1 MALTKVTYSMIEG
14 NVVTP
19 EDFGAVGDG
28 VTDDTVAI
36 QAAINHFTISNQ
48 INGGII
54 YLANNYAISNTLLFY
69 NSSIDFYGQGYG
81 AMQGSANTYIR
92 WIGTDTSKSMIRVQ
106 SSRSV
111 KIRNLRLIGNTA
123 FKPAAGID
131 FYVDNPG
138 SPTDISQN
146 SYNRIENVWIGAY
159 DGNDQPSPTNTS
171 SDAAAG
177 KQFTNGILYD
187 GDNTGNNYDI
197 FTNVRIGRCNNGVAI
212 ATNQF
217 GQNEFRGL
225 WVTTCDYGF
234 TTTAP
239 VIGYD
244 WFFDNNA
251 VADINIGLDG
261 RLQIYEFASEA
272 SYQMAQLNNGGR
284 LTIYGGGFSTYPS
297 PRFGGTVIDASGGN
311 NSVVTLNDFE
321 LYTSGGYVGTP
332 TFNFS
337 SGNDFSSKIL
347 NGRDVRG
354 VTPAMLNINTSSGNS
369 FQKNIVDLQLVKANQ
384 LFNVVITSTT
394 GDFSCTANT
403 LVIGQ
408 PVEISGTFGGTGSIT
423 GYVNSSN
430 YYIIATNGSTTF
442 TLSATLN
449 GVPLTTT
456 AGTPTGLFY
465 SYTGV
470 FPIYNTL
477 GPKVGVSQS
486 LSTARYDI
494 PTNLNLQQG
503 IYYPI
508 NTLAATATPSVA
520 NFILCSTSGTTAI
533 TNFTNGTI
541 GQMIIVLATGNIT
554 ITNGASIQ
562 LAGATNFAMT
572 DLDVLTL
579 IQVSSNLWREVSRS
593 VN

>member
-1 MALTKVTYSMIEG
+1 MIEG

-19 EDFGAVGDG
+19 EDFGAIGNG
-28 VTDDTVAI
+28 VADDTVAI
-36 QAAINHFTISNQ
+36 QAAIDHFTISGQ

-54 YLANNYAISNTLLFY
+54 YLANSYAISNTLLFY
-69 NSSIDFYGQGYG
+69 NSSIDFYGQGFG
-81 AMQGSANTYIR
+81 AMQGSAKTYIR
-92 WIGTDTSKSMIRVQ
+92 WIGTDPNAPMIRIQ
-106 SSRSV
+106 SSRAV

-123 FKPAAGID
+123 FKPAAGIN

-138 SPTDISQN
+138 SPSDISQN
-146 SYNRIENVWIGAY
+146 SFHRVENVWIGAY

-171 SDAAAG
+171 SDTAVG

-197 FTNVRIGRCNNGVAI
+197 ITNVRISRCNNGVAI

-217 GQNEFRGL
+217 GQNEFRGI
-225 WVTTCDYGF
+225 WVNFCDYGF

-239 VIGYD
+239 AIGYD

-251 VADINIGLDG
+251 VSDINIGLDG

-272 SYQMAQLNNGGR
+272 SYQLAALTSGGR

-297 PRFGGTVIDASGGN
+297 PTFGGTVIDASGGN
-311 NSVVTLNDFE
+311 NCVVTLNDFE
-321 LYTSGGYVGTP
+321 VYRNGYVGTP
-332 TFNFS
+332 TLNFS
-337 SGNDFSSKIL
+337 SGNDFSTKVL

-354 VTPAMLNINTSSGNS
+354 IYPANLNINTSSGN
-369 FQKNIVDLQLVKANQ
+369 FQKNIVDLQLVNSNQ
-384 LFNVVITSTT
+384 LFGVVITSAT

-408 PVEISGTFGGTGSIT
+408 PVQISGTFGGTGSIT

-430 YYIIATNGSTTF
+430 YYITATNGSTTF
-442 TLSATLN
+442 TLSAAPN

-470 FPIYNTL
+470 FQIKNTL
-477 GPKVGVSQS
+477 GPKAGVVEAV
-486 LSTARYDI
+486 STNRYDI
-494 PTNLNLQQG
+494 HTNLNLQQG
-503 IYYPI
+503 LYYSY

-520 NFILCSTSGTTAI
+520 NFAMCNTSGTTAI
-533 TNFTNGTI
+533 TNFTNGTT
-541 GQMIIVLATGNIT
+541 GQMIIVLAQANIT

-562 LAGATNFAMT
+562 LAGAANFAMT
-572 DLDVLTL
+572 ALDVLTL
-579 IQVSSNLWREVSRS
+579 VQVSSNLWREVSRS

>member
-1 MALTKVTYSMIEG
+1 MSLTKVSYTMIEG
-14 NVVTP
+14 RMVTP

-28 VTDDTVAI
+28 VTDDAAAI
-36 QAAINHFTISNQ
+36 QAAINSFTISGQ

-54 YLANNYAISNTLLFY
+54 YLANSYAISDTLLFL
-69 NSSIDFYGQGYG
+69 NSSIDFYGQGFG
-81 AMQGSANTYIR
+81 AMQGDAKTYIR
-92 WIGTDTSKSMIRVQ
+92 WIGTDTSKSMIRIQ

-123 FKPAAGID
+123 FKPTAGIN

-138 SPTDISQN
+138 TPTDISQN
-146 SYNRIENVWIGAY
+146 SFHRVENVWIGAY
-159 DGNDQPSPTNTS
+159 DGNDVPSPTNTS
-171 SDAAAG
+171 SDAASG

-197 FTNVRIGRCNNGVAI
+197 ITNVRIGRCNNGIAL

-217 GQNEFRGL
+217 GQNEFRGI
-225 WVTTCDYGF
+225 WVTACDYGF

-239 VIGYD
+239 AIGYD

-251 VADINIGLDG
+251 VSDINIGLDG

-272 SYQMAQLNNGGR
+272 SYQMASLTNGGR

-297 PRFGGTVIDASGGN
+297 PRFSGTVIDASGGN
-311 NSVVTLNDFE
+311 NCVVTLNDFA
-321 LYTSGGYVGTP
+321 LFNNGYVGTP

-337 SGNDFSSKIL
+337 SSNDFSTKVF

-354 VTPAMLNINTSSGNS
+354 VFPANVNINTSSGN
-369 FQKNIVDLQLVKANQ
+369 FQKNIVDLQLVNANQ
-384 LFNVVITSTT
+384 LLGVAITSVT

-408 PVEISGTFGGTGSIT
+408 PVQISGTFGGTGSIA

-430 YYIIATNGSTTF
+430 YYITATNGSTTF
-442 TLSATLN
+442 TLSTAPN
-449 GVPLTTT
+449 GVPVTTT
-456 AGTPTGLFY
+456 VGTPTGLFY
-465 SYTGV
+465 GYTGV
-470 FPIYNTL
+470 FQIYNTL
-477 GPKVGVSQS
+477 GPKTGVVESV
-486 LSTARYDI
+486 STARYDI

-503 IYYPI
+503 LFYSI

-520 NFILCSTSGTTAI
+520 NFILCNTSGTTAI
-533 TNFTNGTI
+533 TNFTNGTT
-541 GQMIIVLATGNIT
+541 GQVIIVLATGNIT

-562 LAGATNFAMT
+562 LAGAANFAMT
-572 DLDVLTL
+572 SLDVLTL
-579 IQVSSNLWREVSRS
+579 VQISSNLWREVSRS

>member
-1 MALTKVTYSMIEG
+1 MSLTKVSYTMIEG

-19 EDFGAVGDG
+19 EDFGAVGNG
-28 VTDDTVAI
+28 VADDTVAI
-36 QAAINHFTISNQ
+36 QAAIDHFTIYGQ

-54 YLANNYAISNTLLFY
+54 YLANNYAISNTLTFL

-81 AMQGSANTYIR
+81 AMQGSAKTYIR
-92 WIGTDTSKSMIRVQ
+92 WIGTDTSKSMIRIQ
-106 SSRSV
+106 SSRAV

-123 FKPAAGID
+123 FKPAAGIN

-146 SYNRIENVWIGAY
+146 SFHRVENVWIGAY
-159 DGNDQPSPTNTS
+159 DGNDVPSPTNTS
-171 SDAAAG
+171 SDAAVG

-197 FTNVRIGRCNNGVAI
+197 ITNVRISRCNNGVNL

-225 WVTTCDYGF
+225 WVNFCEYGF

-239 VIGYD
+239 AIGYD
-244 WFFDNNA
+244 WFFDNNT
-251 VADINIGLDG
+251 VSDINIGLDG

-272 SYQMAQLNNGGR
+272 SYQLAQLTSGGR
-284 LTIYGGGFSTYPS
+284 LTIYGGGFSTYPT

-311 NSVVTLNDFE
+311 NCVVTLNDFE
-321 LYTSGGYVGTP
+321 VYRNGYVGTP
-332 TFNFS
+332 TLNFS
-337 SGNDFSSKIL
+337 SGNDFSTKVL

-354 VTPAMLNINTSSGNS
+354 IYPANLNINTSSGN
-369 FQKNIVDLQLVKANQ
+369 FQKNIVDLQLVNSNQ
-384 LFNVVITSTT
+384 LTSVVITSVT

-408 PVEISGTFGGTGSIT
+408 PVQISGTFGGTGSIT

-430 YYIIATNGSTTF
+430 YYITATNGSTTF
-442 TLSATLN
+442 TLSAAPN

-470 FPIYNTL
+470 FQIQNTL
-477 GPKVGVSQS
+477 GPKAGVVQS

-503 IYYPI
+503 LFYPI
-508 NTLAATATPSVA
+508 NTLAATDTPSVA
-520 NFILCSTSGTTAI
+520 NFILCNTSGTTAI
-533 TNFTNGTI
+533 TNFTNGTT
-541 GQMIIVLATGNIT
+541 GQMIIVLATDSIT

-562 LAGATNFAMT
+562 LAGAANFSMTN
-572 DLDVLTL
+572 LDVLTL
-579 IQVSSNLWREVSRS
+579 VQISSNLWREVSRS

>member
-1 MALTKVTYSMIEG
+1 MIEG
-14 NVVTP
+14 RMVTP

-36 QAAINHFTISNQ
+36 QAAIDHFTIANQ

-54 YLANNYAISNTLLFY
+54 YLPNNYVISNTLTFL
-69 NSSIDFYGQGYG
+69 NSSIDFYGQGFG
-81 AMQGSANTYIR
+81 AQQGEANTFIK
-92 WIGTDTSKSMIRVQ
+92 WMGTDPNASMIRIQ
-106 SSRSV
+106 SSRAV
-111 KIRNLRLIGNTA
+111 KIRNLRLIGNTTN
-123 FKPAAGID
+123 KPQAGIN

-146 SYNRIENVWIGAY
+146 SFHRVENVWIGGY
-159 DGNDQPSPTNTS
+159 DGNDQPTPAGTG
-171 SDAAAG
+171 SDANVG
-177 KQFTNGILYD
+177 KQFANGILYN

-197 FTNVRIGRCNNGVAI
+197 FTNVRISRCNNGVGI

-217 GQNEFRGL
+217 GQNEFRGI
-225 WVTTCDYGF
+225 WVNFCDYGF
-234 TTTAP
+234 TTSAP
-239 VIGYD
+239 AIGYD
-244 WFFDNNA
+244 WFFDNNT
-251 VADINIGLDG
+251 VADILIGLDG

-272 SYQMAQLNNGGR
+272 SYQMAQLTTGGR

-297 PRFGGTVIDASGGN
+297 PTFGGTVIDASGGN
-311 NSVVTLNDFE
+311 NCVVTLNDFE
-321 LYTSGGYVGTP
+321 VYRNGYVGTP

-337 SGNDFSSKIL
+337 SANDFSTKVF

-354 VTPAMLNINTSSGNS
+354 VYPANLNINTSSGN
-369 FQKNIVDLQLVKANQ
+369 FQKNIVDLQLVNSNQ
-384 LFNVVITSTT
+384 LLGVVITSAT

-408 PVEISGTFGGTGSIT
+408 PVQISGTFGGTGSIV

-430 YYIIATNGSTTF
+430 YYITATNGSTTF
-442 TLSATLN
+442 TLSAAPN

-456 AGTPTGLFY
+456 VGTPTGLFY
-465 SYTGV
+465 GYTGV
-470 FPIYNTL
+470 FQIYNTL
-477 GPKVGVSQS
+477 GPKAGVVES

-503 IYYPI
+503 LFYSI

-520 NFILCSTSGTTAI
+520 NFILCNTNGATAI
-533 TNFTNGTI
+533 TNFTNGTT
-541 GQMIIVLATGNIT
+541 GQVIIVLAQANIT

-562 LAGATNFAMT
+562 LAGAANFAMT
-572 DLDVLTL
+572 NLDVLTL
-579 IQVSSNLWREVSRS
+579 VQISLNLWREVSRS

>member
-1 MALTKVTYSMIEG
+1 MALTKVSYTMIEG

-19 EDFGAVGDG
+19 EDFGAIGNG
-28 VTDDTVAI
+28 VADDTVAI
-36 QAAINHFTISNQ
+36 QAAIDHFTIANQ

-54 YLANNYAISNTLLFY
+54 YLANSYAISDTLLFL
-69 NSSIDFYGQGYG
+69 NSSIDFYGQGFG
-81 AMQGSANTYIR
+81 AMQGNAKTYIR
-92 WIGTDTSKSMIRVQ
+92 WIGTDTAKSMIRIQ

-123 FKPAAGID
+123 YKPTAGIN

-146 SYNRIENVWIGAY
+146 SFHRVENVWIGGY

-171 SDAAAG
+171 SDTAVG

-197 FTNVRIGRCNNGVAI
+197 ITNVRISRCNNGVAI

-217 GQNEFRGL
+217 GQNEFRGI
-225 WVTTCDYGF
+225 WVNFCDYGF

-239 VIGYD
+239 AIGYD

-251 VADINIGLDG
+251 VSDINIGLDG

-272 SYQMAQLNNGGR
+272 SYQLAALTSGGR

-297 PRFGGTVIDASGGN
+297 PTFGGTVIDASGGN
-311 NSVVTLNDFE
+311 NCVVTLNDFE
-321 LYTSGGYVGTP
+321 VYSNGYVGTP
-332 TFNFS
+332 TLNFS
-337 SGNDFSSKIL
+337 SGNDFSTKVL

-354 VTPAMLNINTSSGNS
+354 IYPANLNINTSSGN
-369 FQKNIVDLQLVKANQ
+369 FQKNIVDLQLVNSNQ
-384 LFNVVITSTT
+384 LFAVVITSAT

-408 PVEISGTFGGTGSIT
+408 PVQISGTFGGTGSIS

-430 YYIIATNGSTTF
+430 YYITATNGSTTF
-442 TLSATLN
+442 TLSAAPN

-456 AGTPTGLFY
+456 AGTPTGLY
-465 SYTGV
+465 YGYTGV
-470 FPIYNTL
+470 FQIQNTL
-477 GPKVGVSQS
+477 GPKAGVVQS

-503 IYYPI
+503 LFYPV

-520 NFILCSTSGTTAI
+520 NFIVCNTSGTTAI
-533 TNFTNGTI
+533 TNFTNGTT
-541 GQMIIVLATGNIT
+541 GQMIIVLATDNIT
-554 ITNGASIQ
+554 VTNNATIQ
-562 LAGATNFAMT
+562 LAGAANFAMT
-572 DLDVLTL
+572 NLDVLTL
-579 IQVSSNLWREVSRS
+579 VQVSATVWREVSRS